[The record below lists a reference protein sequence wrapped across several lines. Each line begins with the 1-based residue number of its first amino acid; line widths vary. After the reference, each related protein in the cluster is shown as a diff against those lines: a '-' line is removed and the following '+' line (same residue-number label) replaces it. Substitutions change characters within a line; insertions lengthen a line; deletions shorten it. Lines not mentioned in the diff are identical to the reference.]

1 MRQIM
6 PHRSNIG
13 VRRPKCKIFLS
24 EPIQM
29 ARSATF
35 FPHRPKP
42 RTAGGFKF
50 LMLNNGLYVLQMFT
64 GLVPIASAHS

>member
-13 VRRPKCKIFLS
+13 VQRPECKIFLS
-24 EPIQM
+24 EATEM
-29 ARSATF
+29 AGCATF
-35 FPHRPKP
+35 LPHRAKSKFDD
-42 RTAGGFKF
+42 GFKF

-64 GLVPIASAHS
+64 GLVPIFPGHS